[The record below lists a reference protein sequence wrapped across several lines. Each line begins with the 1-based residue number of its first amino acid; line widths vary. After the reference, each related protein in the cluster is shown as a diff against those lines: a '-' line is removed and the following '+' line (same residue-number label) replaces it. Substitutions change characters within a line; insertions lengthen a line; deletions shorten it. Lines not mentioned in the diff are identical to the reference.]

1 MTKAYKTNSFVTEG
15 AELYPRSSAGMGYEG
30 RRTMRRVAAVS
41 AAILSIVLFLA
52 PAGHA
57 LERKIY
63 LEGEFLFPGEHSF
76 SEGERLGSIIEK
88 AGGLTPEAY
97 PFGAIFMRESAKKVQ
112 QGRMKEYADKLEED
126 ILASTAQSAET
137 ALDKDQAVVL
147 QQNLEAKKQLLEKL
161 RKAKATG
168 RVVIDLEE
176 VLVLPSSAFN
186 FELRP
191 GDRLVVPKRPYCVN
205 VMCEVY
211 NPTALFAEKDK
222 GVDYYL
228 SQVGGPGEEADMDQI
243 YVVRANGSV
252 ISRSQGRFF
261 GMVNWDTDKKRWI
274 MGGFDSMTV
283 VPGDTIIVPRKT
295 VEYPLPGTVKS
306 VTEIMYQI
314 AVTAGVLVVAF

>member
-1 MTKAYKTNSFVTEG
+1 
-15 AELYPRSSAGMGYEG
+15 MGDEG

-41 AAILSIVLFLA
+41 AAILSIVSIVLFLQA

-97 PFGAIFMRESAKKVQ
+97 PYGAVFMRESAKEVQ
-112 QGRMKEYADKLEED
+112 QKRMKEYADKLEED
-126 ILASTAQSAET
+126 ILASTAQNSET
-137 ALDKDQAVVL
+137 ALDKDQAAVL
-147 QQNLEAKKQLLEKL
+147 QQNLAAKKQLLEKL

-211 NPTALFAEKDK
+211 DPTALFAEKDK

-261 GMVNWDTDKKRWI
+261 GMVKWDTDKKRWI

-283 VPGDTIIVPRKT
+283 VPGDTIIVPKKT
-295 VEYPLPGTVKS
+295 VEYPLPGIVKS
-306 VTEIMYQI
+306 DTEIMYQI